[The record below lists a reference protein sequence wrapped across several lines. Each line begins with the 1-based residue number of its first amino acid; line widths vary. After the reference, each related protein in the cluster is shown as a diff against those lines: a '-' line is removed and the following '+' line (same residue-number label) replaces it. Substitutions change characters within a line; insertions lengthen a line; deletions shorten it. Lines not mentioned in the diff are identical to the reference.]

1 MTMIPTNPQFNHIV
15 AFEVSKHEL
24 VVHILPAD
32 SAERIANT
40 GAAVRRVLRRER
52 ARNARRSLGPLLVV
66 CEATGGYERHILMAT
81 EALGLPL
88 HRAHGTRTRL
98 FARYHGQ
105 RAKTDP
111 IDARLLALYGSGASQ
126 QLQLYRSPDP
136 SQQALRALRKRRDE
150 LDHLLRMETNR
161 AEHAHH
167 PRIKASLARHIR
179 MLRAD
184 RSALEA
190 EIEAL
195 IRDTPEL
202 RHKATLMRSVDG
214 IGPATAA
221 ACLAYLPELGTLSKA
236 QAAGITGL
244 APHAR
249 DSGQHK
255 GQRHIGG
262 GRKTVRTSLYMA
274 ALVAIRFNPRLR
286 AFAQAL
292 KARGK
297 PPKLVITAVMR
308 KLIVI
313 LNAVLRS
320 GQPAHA

>member
-1 MTMIPTNPQFNHIV
+1 ML
-15 AFEVSKHEL
+15 K
-24 VVHILPAD
+24 
-32 SAERIANT
+32 
-40 GAAVRRVLRRER
+40 REQ
-52 ARNARRSLGPLLVV
+52 ARNLRLGLGPLLVV
-66 CEATGGYERHILMAT
+66 CEATGGYERHILMAA
-81 EALGLPL
+81 EALELPL

-105 RAKTDP
+105 SAKTDP
-111 IDARLLALYGSGASQ
+111 IDAELLALYGSDTSQ
-126 QLQLYRSPDP
+126 QLQLYRPP
-136 SQQALRALRKRRDE
+136 APEQQVLRALRKRRDE
-150 LDHLLRMETNR
+150 LVQMLRMETNR
-161 AEHAHH
+161 AEHAVH
-167 PRIKASLARHIR
+167 PRIKASLARHIK
-179 MLRAD
+179 MLCAE

-195 IRDTPEL
+195 IQDTPEL
-202 RHKATLMRSVDG
+202 RHKATLMRSVKG
-214 IGPATAA
+214 IGPATVA

-244 APHAR
+244 APHAN

-255 GQRHIGG
+255 GHRHIGG

-274 ALVAIRFNPRLR
+274 AMVAIRFNPRLR

-297 PPKLVITAVMR
+297 PAKLVITAVMR

-313 LNAVLRS
+313 LNGVLKS
-320 GQPAHA
+320 GQPAYALDRPRR